1 MTLVFLSNLDCIYI
15 MSKFNA
21 LATLNRVLQPLVE
34 RADDNDVRAR
44 VTITEEGDCQKR
56 RYLINSTFHCYY
68 LSFLLKF
75 HLKIISLF
83 YSSWC

>member
-1 MTLVFLSNLDCIYI
+1 

-34 RADDNDVRAR
+34 RADDDDVSAR
-44 VTITEEGDCQKR
+44 VTITEEGDFFKKR
-56 RYLINSTFHCYY
+56 RNLIFSTF
-68 LSFLLKF
+68 LLFLLKC

>member
-1 MTLVFLSNLDCIYI
+1 

-34 RADDNDVRAR
+34 RADDDDVRAR

-56 RYLINSTFHCYY
+56 RYLMNSTFHCYSNLLIVFIEM
-68 LSFLLKF
+68 LS
-75 HLKIISLF
+75 KIIHKF

>member
-1 MTLVFLSNLDCIYI
+1 

-34 RADDNDVRAR
+34 RADDDDVSAR

-56 RYLINSTFHCYY
+56 RYLINSTFHCY
-68 LSFLLKF
+68 SKLLIVF
-75 HLKIISLF
+75 IEMSSKIIHQF

>member
-1 MTLVFLSNLDCIYI
+1 MTILNI

-34 RADDNDVRAR
+34 RADDDDVRAR

-56 RYLINSTFHCYY
+56 RYLINSA
-68 LSFLLKF
+68 F
-75 HLKIISLF
+75 HLIIHLLIVFIEMSSKIIHKF
-83 YSSWC
+83 YPSWC

>member
-1 MTLVFLSNLDCIYI
+1 

-34 RADDNDVRAR
+34 RADDDDVRAR

-56 RYLINSTFHCYY
+56 RYLINSTFHCY
-68 LSFLLKF
+68 LLIVF
-75 HLKIISLF
+75 IEMSSKIIHQF

>member
-1 MTLVFLSNLDCIYI
+1 

-34 RADDNDVRAR
+34 RADDDDVRAR

-56 RYLINSTFHCYY
+56 RYLINSTFHYY
-68 LSFLLKF
+68 IVLIVFIEMSS
-75 HLKIISLF
+75 KIIS
-83 YSSWC
+83 